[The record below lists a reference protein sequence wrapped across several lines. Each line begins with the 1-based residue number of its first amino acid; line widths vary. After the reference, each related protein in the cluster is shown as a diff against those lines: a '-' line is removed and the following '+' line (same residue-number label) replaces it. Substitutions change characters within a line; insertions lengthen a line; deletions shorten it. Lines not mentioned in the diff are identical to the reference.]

1 MRIALLSDV
10 HGNLITLEAV
20 LKDIKANGGVDGYWV
35 LGDLAALGYD
45 PVGALERLSGLSNAQ
60 FVRGN
65 TDKYIVTGERP
76 LPPVEAIQ
84 DDFSLIHRFLMI
96 TASFAWTAG
105 AVTTTGW
112 LDWLAQLPLEFR
124 AVLPG
129 GTRFLGVHA
138 APGTDD
144 GPGINPSLD
153 EKQLENAL
161 AKSNADLVCVAHTHH
176 PLDVTVDGIRVV
188 NLGSVSNPFPP
199 DLRASYVLLEADRD
213 GYKLEHRYVDYDH
226 QAVIAALRRVHH
238 PAAEYISNYQVGKNL
253 PGWQQKES

>member
-1 MRIALLSDV
+1 MRIALISDI

-20 LKDIKANGGVDGYWV
+20 LKDIEVNGGVDGYWV

-45 PVGALERLSGLSNAQ
+45 PVGTLERLSKLPNAE

-76 LPPVEAIQ
+76 LPPVEAIK
-84 DDFSLIHRFLMI
+84 DDFSLVYRFLTI

-105 AVTTTGW
+105 AVTTAGW
-112 LDWLAQLPLEFR
+112 FDWLQKLPLEFR
-124 AVLPG
+124 TVLPD

-153 EKQLENAL
+153 NNQIRSVL

-176 PLDVTVDGIRVV
+176 PMDVTINGTRLV

-199 DLRASYVLLEADRD
+199 DLRASYVLLEADHE

-226 QAVIAALRRVHH
+226 QAVIDALKHVHH

-253 PGWQQKES
+253 PGWQGK